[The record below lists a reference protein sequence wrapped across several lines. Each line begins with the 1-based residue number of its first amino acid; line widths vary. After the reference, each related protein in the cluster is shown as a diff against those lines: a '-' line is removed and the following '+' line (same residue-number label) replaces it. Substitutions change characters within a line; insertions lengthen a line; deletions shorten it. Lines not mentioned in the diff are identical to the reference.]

1 MSPPTPFDSQ
11 SRRLAVYGYLA
22 PLLEGRK
29 VLELGCGAGTGSARL
44 RSLGAASVLG
54 LESDPTA
61 LARARSAERLAGLT
75 FGPLERRTL
84 EAAGRFGLIVVPEG
98 ADWLSPA
105 APFGLGAL
113 RALMTPDARLAV
125 IVASSDRGETSNGH
139 GVGYYALLDAL
150 ERLFPQVRMFG
161 LTPFAAFGAA
171 EFGAQTAGLRIEGGL
186 VDEGSEQPTHYLA
199 VAGPDRGVELGYA
212 LLQIPAGAG
221 EVGVV
226 ATEEVAAI
234 DEESRSTVIAMRQR
248 LVEAEGKAEGML
260 RVSRVQ
266 AEEIEELRARLRRG
280 AESRGELDQEI
291 ARLRRALAEAD
302 AAVLDLTRRTR
313 EEVTELT
320 RQLSASWR
328 GDGRPDPA
336 AEAAREEGSGVLRLR
351 EELRR
356 RGEELDASVAALSQR
371 EQRIAALE
379 AEKQDLV
386 WRLQTA
392 QAARIAEVRVEARS
406 EAARIE
412 ARPPVRSPNGSARP
426 EDQDGSEEL
435 HLREQAQQAIDQYR
449 LAASAHLEEVNRLRE
464 ALAEQSTLVN
474 ELEDALAVTSR
485 RAQAAED
492 ELQRLRKHTAEVE
505 AADRA
510 RRSRLAEVEGTLL
523 RLKAQA
529 AAAVPPP
536 APASPPPPPPPPA
549 SPPPAPPAPTAAAV
563 ESSRELENAVQEAVH
578 LREALDRTEEQLWE
592 TKGQMLLD
600 QERLANLEQQ
610 LAEAIGGREP
620 SVSESAH
627 HAILGAV
634 LDELAVIETGV
645 RTEIGKLD
653 SIEHFIESCRSDA
666 ARGESAENS
675 DGGATAPRAE

>member
-29 VLELGCGAGTGSARL
+29 VLELGCGSGVGSARL
-44 RSLGAASVLG
+44 RALGAASVLG
-54 LESDPTA
+54 LESDPA
-61 LARARSAERLAGLT
+61 DLGRARSAERVAGLT
-75 FGPLERRTL
+75 FGPLDRRTL
-84 EAAGRFGLIVVPEG
+84 EAVGRFGLIVVPEG
-98 ADWLSPA
+98 AEWLSPA

-125 IVASSDRGETSNGH
+125 IVASADRGETSNGH

-221 EVGVV
+221 EGPGP
-226 ATEEVAAI
+226 AEEVAAL
-234 DEESRSTVIAMRQR
+234 DEESRSSVVSLRHR

-302 AAVLDLTRRTR
+302 ASVLDLTRRTR
-313 EEVTELT
+313 EEVSELT

-328 GDGRPDPA
+328 PDGRA
-336 AEAAREEGSGVLRLR
+336 EKEAEAAREEGSGVLRLR

-412 ARPPVRSPNGSARP
+412 ARPPARAPNGSARP
-426 EDQDGSEEL
+426 EDQDNSEEL

-449 LAASAHLEEVNRLRE
+449 LAASAHLDEVNRLRE

-474 ELEDALAVTSR
+474 ELEDALAATSR
-485 RAQAAED
+485 RAQAAEE
-492 ELQRLRKHTAEVE
+492 ELRRLRQHTAEVE
-505 AADRA
+505 AADRT

-529 AAAVPPP
+529 AAALPPP
-536 APASPPPPPPPPA
+536 APASPPPPPPVSPPPPPPPA
-549 SPPPAPPAPTAAAV
+549 SPPPASAQ
-563 ESSRELENAVQEAVH
+563 SSRELEDAVQEAVH

-610 LAEAIGGREP
+610 LAEAVGGREP
-620 SVSESAH
+620 SVSEAAH

-645 RTEIGKLD
+645 RSEIGKLD
-653 SIEHFIESCRSDA
+653 SIEHFIESWRSDGT
-666 ARGESAENS
+666 RGEGGENS
-675 DGGATAPRAE
+675 DGDATAPRAE